1 MRRGVAEA
9 ERVHA
14 EAIILHMH
22 TPGGTVGAAKDI
34 VNLMVHTTIPTYTYV
49 DTEAFSA
56 GAIIALST
64 DHIYMAPGS
73 VIGDAMPILMSP
85 FSGPQ
90 ELPDDIQE
98 KQVSAVAALIR
109 SAAEQGGHDKEL
121 AEAMVRREK
130 EYKIGDEII
139 SREGELLT
147 LTNVEAERPLRE
159 DGAPLLSLGT
169 LPDIDALLERIG
181 LGDAQVVT
189 LEATGSERIA
199 RVIKLLA
206 PLFLGAG
213 LLGLW
218 IEFKTPGIGIPGLVG
233 ALSLVI
239 FFWGHHIAGLAGAE
253 EVLIVLVGVGF
264 LAAEI
269 FFFPGFGFAGLT
281 GLFLIFWGLLMAM
294 VQHYPGGPIL
304 PSWDALTA
312 PVGTLTGGMLIAVGT
327 GRRPHPLPP
336 RGAPL
341 PRPPPRSGHPRRR
354 RLHRQPRGLPGPAR
368 RPGPN
373 HHRPAPVRD
382 GHVRRPPRR
391 CRHPWRFYRS
401 PAAGPCGRNT
411 WKPDRGGGGVT
422 ASPPPAAAKEAQ
434 P

>member
-1 MRRGVAEA
+1 M
-9 ERVHA
+9 
-14 EAIILHMH
+14 
-22 TPGGTVGAAKDI
+22 
-34 VNLMVHTTIPTYTYV
+34 
-49 DTEAFSA
+49 
-56 GAIIALST
+56 
-64 DHIYMAPGS
+64 
-73 VIGDAMPILMSP
+73 
-85 FSGPQ
+85 
-90 ELPDDIQE
+90 
-98 KQVSAVAALIR
+98 AALIR

-159 DGAPLLSLGT
+159 GGAPLLSLGT
-169 LPDIDALLERIG
+169 LPDIDALLERVG

-312 PVGTLTGGMLIAVGT
+312 PVGTLTGGMLIAVALGAVLIRFLPE
-327 GRRPHPLPP
+327 GRPFHGLRLDQATRAADGYTASREDYQGLLGVQGQTITALRP
-336 RGAPL
+336 
-341 PRPPPRSGHPRRR
+341 SGMAMFGDRRVDVVT
-354 RLHRQPRGLPGPAR
+354 HGDFIDPQQ
-368 RPGPN
+368 
-373 HHRPAPVRD
+373 PVRVVEIH
-382 GHVRRPPRR
+382 GSRIVVE
-391 CRHPWRFYRS
+391 
-401 PAAGPCGRNT
+401 AG
-411 WKPDRGGGGVT
+411 
-422 ASPPPAAAKEAQ
+422 
-434 P
+434 